1 MKEIKGKINWF
12 LIKWKVK
19 ILLQSIFYSFG
30 LSLILILLG
39 EGYEDVYYWAYGLFV
54 ITLGGFLMAFQFF
67 SLDNQ
72 DVVDYLNKNYDRLQS
87 SASLILK
94 EDLSVIERIQLERI
108 KTDFHVALK
117 KLKPPINLFNTFL
130 FALFTVIAWFLSQ
143 EANQQNESILSM
155 KNDLVTSDTLPDI
168 NEQLKI
174 SFDIDEANLRIIPPS
189 YTGLSSYYKDL
200 ESVSVPEGS
209 SMVLK
214 IRSKPDR
221 KIVLINNLNDTV
233 ALNENKPG
241 EYFWRSGTLKDK
253 VMEIGISEKEQY
265 ISVTNFS
272 INIIPDEYPQISYLI
287 PEEEYQVRDFNK
299 NDEFE
304 IKARIVDDYGL
315 VDTKLIATVSR
326 GSGES
331 VKFRDET
338 FDLSNQGNN
347 VFGSKLSVSS
357 LSLEPGDEIY
367 FHFEATDNKSPNPN
381 IKKSQTR
388 FIRYL
393 DKDAEKN
400 TFSGGM
406 AVDIMPEYFRSQRQ
420 IIIDTKKLINDRSSI
435 SPEKFR
441 QRSNELGYE
450 QKLLRIR
457 YSKFM
462 GEEFET
468 GGLGISVPEGAS
480 EADDAS
486 HAGEDHEDHE
496 HHEEEASEAPAGKQ
510 ELIGLDDFVHTH
522 DVQAEATF
530 FDKSIKSLLRA
541 ALNEMWQAELNLRLN
556 KPAKAL
562 PYEESALLFIKEIQ
576 QRSRIY
582 VERVGFEPPPINV
595 SERRYKGEL
604 NEIGDKRLRYDRNE
618 EKLILYQSLLNIKRF
633 LAGMESD
640 FKEDDIR
647 IIGNYFSEQIVEN
660 NNAGLIKPL
669 SSLKRLN
676 ERKEMTSTEKSQLLN
691 AINLTFIELDLNPGQ
706 DKTKLD
712 SLVYWFKT
720 MKSQ

>member
-39 EGYEDVYYWAYGLFV
+39 DGYSDVYYWAYGLFV

-67 SLDNQ
+67 SLGHQN
-72 DVVDYLNKNYDRLQS
+72 VLDYLNKNYNQLQS
-87 SASLILK
+87 SASLIQK
-94 EDLSVIERIQLERI
+94 KDLSVIEKIQLERV
-108 KTDFHVALK
+108 KPDFHKALK

-143 EANQQNESILSM
+143 EANQQKESILSM
-155 KNDLVTSDTLPDI
+155 KSGKVISDTILDV
-168 NEQLKI
+168 NERLKI
-174 SFDIDEANLRIIPPS
+174 SFDIDEAGLRIIPPS
-189 YTGLSSYYKDL
+189 YTGLSPFNKDL

-209 SMVLK
+209 SMVLR
-214 IRSKPDR
+214 IISKPGR
-221 KIVLINNLNDTV
+221 KLLLINNLEDTIS
-233 ALNENKPG
+233 LNENEPG

-253 VMEIGISEKEQY
+253 VLEIGIEEKEQY
-265 ISVTNFS
+265 VSVANFS
-272 INIIPDEYPQISYLI
+272 INIIPDEYPQISFLV
-287 PEEEYQVRDFNK
+287 PEEEYQVRDFNE
-299 NDEFE
+299 NDKFQ
-304 IKARIVDDYGL
+304 IKAKISDDYGL

-338 FDLSNQGNN
+338 FDLSSEGNN
-347 VFGSKLSVSS
+347 VYGAKLSVNS

-367 FHFEATDNKSPNPN
+367 FHFEAIDNKKPNPN
-381 IKKSQTR
+381 VKKSQTR

-393 DKDAEKN
+393 NPDADKN

-420 IIIDTKKLINDRSSI
+420 IIIDTKKLIKDSSNI
-435 SPEKFR
+435 TADKFR

-468 GGLGISVPEGAS
+468 GGLGISVPEGAV
-480 EADDAS
+480 EADEDT
-486 HAGEDHEDHE
+486 HEGEDHEDHD
-496 HHEEEASEAPAGKQ
+496 HHEEEASDAPAGKQ

-522 DVQAEATF
+522 DVQSEATF

-556 KPAKAL
+556 KPTKAL
-562 PYEESALLFIKEIQ
+562 PYEERALLFIKEIQ

-582 VERVGFEPPPINV
+582 VERVGFEPPPINI

-604 NEIGDKRLRYDRNE
+604 NEIGDKKLRYEQNDEN
-618 EKLILYQSLLNIKRF
+618 LILFEALVSLKRV
-633 LAGMESD
+633 LVGIEI
-640 FKEDDIR
+640 DISKNDLQ
-647 IIGNYFSEQIVEN
+647 IIGTYFSEQIVN
-660 NNAGLIKPL
+660 DNNAGLIKPL
-669 SSLKRLN
+669 SYLKRLN
-676 ERKEMTSTEKSQLLN
+676 GENKLNSTEKSTLLN
-691 AINLTFIELDLNPGQ
+691 AVNFAFEELDMHSGQ
-706 DKTKLD
+706 DKIKQD

-720 MKSQ
+720 MNNQ